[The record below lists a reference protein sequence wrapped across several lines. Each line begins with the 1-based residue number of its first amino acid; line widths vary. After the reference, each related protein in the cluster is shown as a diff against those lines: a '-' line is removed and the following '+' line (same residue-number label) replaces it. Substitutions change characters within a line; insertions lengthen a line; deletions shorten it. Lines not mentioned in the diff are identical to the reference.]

1 MSQRFN
7 FIIASVT
14 FNVSQF
20 AHELPPLLLLFLGNM
35 NYESTIQFYYRF
47 GNI

>member
-7 FIIASVT
+7 FSVASVT

-20 AHELPPLLLLFLGNM
+20 VVTVVLDKSSSLLYDIPLTS
-35 NYESTIQFYYRF
+35 Y
-47 GNI
+47 NIIT